1 MNIQII
7 LCLYHSPRPS
17 MPSLQGRSGKIYCR
31 AVYNEKMQRHET
43 PPFDLDE
50 WHNTILPDISKLT
63 GRELPQWLPAV
74 VATEPAAGED
84 TARLEGELAAAHA
97 EIKRLT
103 GTELKGATERP
114 PARTLVD
121 TFGSLPEPSP
131 VELGS
136 LAPKGVRELRAMC
149 KERGITIPTSATK
162 DDLLRMLETPELA
175 PA

>member
-1 MNIQII
+1 MKIQIT

-74 VATEPAAGED
+74 VVTESAAGED

-97 EIKRLT
+97 EIKRLAVAET
-103 GTELKGATERP
+103 PLAPVVRAEDP
-114 PARTLVD
+114 FSTLP
-121 TFGSLPEPSP
+121 TNP
-131 VELGS
+131 GS
-136 LAPKGVRELRAMC
+136 LAPKVVRELRAMC